1 MKAIDYYK
9 MYVREVENP
18 NGDLI
23 KLGGG
28 GAQMKVRSKD
38 GYLWQLKRG

>member
-23 KLGGG
+23 KLGG
-28 GAQMKVRSKD
+28 
-38 GYLWQLKRG
+38 RGTDESTE